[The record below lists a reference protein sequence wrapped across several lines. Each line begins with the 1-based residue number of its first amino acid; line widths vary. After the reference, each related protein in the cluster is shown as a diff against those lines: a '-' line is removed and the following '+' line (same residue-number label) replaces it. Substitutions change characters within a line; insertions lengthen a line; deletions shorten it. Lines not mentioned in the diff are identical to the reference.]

1 MRNALAFLTV
11 LFLGFSTMAYSTQ
24 VIVFVRHGEK
34 PNNDSG
40 QLTCKGLNRALAL
53 PDVLIAQFGMPD
65 ALFASAPKQN
75 KLGSSLRAV
84 QTITPTA
91 IKVSL
96 PIHLNY
102 HAKETKELQKALLS
116 SQYENSVIFIAWEHD
131 NLVKAAKGIMKSEG
145 GNPDE
150 IPKWLGTDFDSI
162 YVLRINR
169 DNDSNTITFE
179 HTQQGLNNV
188 AEICPN

>member
-1 MRNALAFLTV
+1 MRNALAFLSV
-11 LFLGFSTMAYSTQ
+11 LFLGFNSMAYSTQ
-24 VIVFVRHGEK
+24 TIVFVRHGEK

-53 PDVLIAQFGMPD
+53 PDVLISQFGKPD

-91 IKVSL
+91 IRESL
-96 PIHLNY
+96 PINQNY

-116 SQYENSVIFIAWEHD
+116 SEYANSVIFITWEHD

-145 GNPDE
+145 GDPGE
-150 IPKWLGTDFDSI
+150 IPKWQGSDFDSI
-162 YVLRINR
+162 YVLRTNR
-169 DNDSNTITFE
+169 DNGSKTITFE
-179 HTQQGLNNV
+179 HMQQGLNGV
-188 AEICPN
+188 SEQCPE

>member
-1 MRNALAFLTV
+1 MRNALAFLSV
-11 LFLGFSTMAYSTQ
+11 LFLGCSSMAYSVQT
-24 VIVFVRHGEK
+24 IVFVRHGEK

-53 PDVLIAQFGMPD
+53 PDVLISQFGKPD

-91 IKVSL
+91 IRESL

-102 HAKETKELQKALLS
+102 HAKKTKELQKALLS
-116 SQYENSVIFIAWEHD
+116 KQYENSVIFIAWEHD

-150 IPKWLGTDFDSI
+150 IPKWQGSDFDSI

-169 DNDSNTITFE
+169 DNGSKIITFE
-179 HTQQGLNNV
+179 HTQQGLNSV
-188 AEICPN
+188 SELCTR

>member
-1 MRNALAFLTV
+1 M
-11 LFLGFSTMAYSTQ
+11 LFLGFSPMAYSTQ
-24 VIVFVRHGEK
+24 TIVFIRHGEK

-53 PDVLIAQFGMPD
+53 PDTLISLFGKPD

-91 IKVSL
+91 IKLSL
-96 PIHLNY
+96 PINLNY
-102 HAKETKELQKALLS
+102 HAKETKGLQDTLLS
-116 SQYENSVIFIAWEHD
+116 REYENSVIFIAWEHD
-131 NLVKAAKGIMKSEG
+131 NLVKAARDIMKNEG

-150 IPKWLGTDFDSI
+150 IPKWQSIDFDSI
-162 YVLRINR
+162 YVLRINH
-169 DNDSNTITFE
+169 DNDSKIVTFE

-188 AEICPN
+188 SKQCPE

>member
-1 MRNALAFLTV
+1 MRNILVFLSV
-11 LFLGFSTMAYSTQ
+11 LLLGFSTMVYSKQT
-24 VIVFVRHGEK
+24 IVFVRHGEK

-40 QLTCKGLNRALAL
+40 QLTCKGFNRSLAL
-53 PDVLIAQFGMPD
+53 PDVLISQFGKPD

-91 IKVSL
+91 IRESL

-102 HAKETKELQKALLS
+102 HAKQTKELQKALLS
-116 SQYENSVIFIAWEHD
+116 SEYENTVIFIAWEHD
-131 NLVKAAKGIMKSEG
+131 NLVKAAKSIIKSEG
-145 GNPDE
+145 GNPDV
-150 IPKWLGTDFDSI
+150 IPKWQSSDFDSI

-169 DNDSNTITFE
+169 DNNSKIITFE
-179 HTQQGLNNV
+179 HNQQGLNNV
-188 AEICPN
+188 SEACHY

>member
-1 MRNALAFLTV
+1 MRKTLAFLSV
-11 LFLGFSTMAYSTQ
+11 LLLGFSSIAYSTQ
-24 VIVFVRHGEK
+24 TIVFIRHGEK

-53 PDVLIAQFGMPD
+53 PDVLISNFGKPD

-91 IKVSL
+91 VKVSL

-102 HAKETKELQKALLS
+102 HAGETNELQKALLS
-116 SQYENSVIFIAWEHD
+116 KQYENSVIFIAWEHD
-131 NLVKAAKGIMKSEG
+131 NLVKAAKSIMKSEG
-145 GNPDE
+145 ANPDE
-150 IPKWLGTDFDSI
+150 IPKWQGSDFDSI
-162 YVLRINR
+162 YILRINR
-169 DNDSNTITFE
+169 DNGSKIITFE
-179 HTQQGLNNV
+179 HMQQGLNNV
-188 AEICPN
+188 SEQCPN

>member
-1 MRNALAFLTV
+1 MRHILILLSM
-11 LFLGFSTMAYSTQ
+11 LFLGFSPMAYSTQ
-24 VIVFVRHGEK
+24 TIVFIRHGEK

-53 PDVLIAQFGMPD
+53 PDTLISLFGKPD

-91 IKVSL
+91 IKLSL
-96 PIHLNY
+96 PINLNY
-102 HAKETKELQKALLS
+102 HAKENKGLQDTLLS
-116 SQYENSVIFIAWEHD
+116 REYENSVIFIAWEHD
-131 NLVKAAKGIMKSEG
+131 NLVKAARDIMKNEG

-150 IPKWLGTDFDSI
+150 IPKWQSIDFDSI
-162 YVLRINR
+162 YVLRINH
-169 DNDSNTITFE
+169 DNDSKIVTFE

-188 AEICPN
+188 SKQCPE

>member
-1 MRNALAFLTV
+1 MRNVLAFLSV
-11 LFLGFSTMAYSTQ
+11 LFLGFSSMAYSTQ
-24 VIVFVRHGEK
+24 TIVFVRHGEK

-53 PDVLIAQFGMPD
+53 PDVLISQFGKPD

-116 SQYENSVIFIAWEHD
+116 SEYENSVIFIAWEHD

-150 IPKWLGTDFDSI
+150 IPKWQGSDFDSI
-162 YVLRINR
+162 YILRINR
-169 DNDSNTITFE
+169 DNGSKIITFE

-188 AEICPN
+188 SELCPN